1 MIWFAYNI
9 IFTLGYLLL
18 LPRFLFRMCRRGG
31 YMKDFMQRFG
41 MYREEV
47 RSRILEKP
55 RIWVHAVSVGE
66 IYVAAS
72 FIKECRLQRPE
83 SAFILSTTTST
94 GHAIAGGL
102 IADDDVLIYFP
113 VDFPPIVRRVLDLLR
128 PKALV
133 LTESEMWP
141 NLIRISHSRN
151 IPVVMMN
158 GRISDHSYRGYQVVR
173 GLFSRVAGMMNAL
186 YVQGRAD
193 REKLVSLGAS
203 EDRVHVMGSA
213 KYDMT
218 GSATGDR
225 SYVRDLLL
233 AAGLK
238 DSDLILLGG
247 STWHGEEAA
256 LLGCFR
262 RLKEE
267 YGNVFLVLVP
277 RHVERT
283 RQVVSELKR
292 SGLRWVLRSTL
303 SAGQAPPDSAY
314 EVLLV
319 DTTGELKDFYEQASV
334 VFVGKSLTQ
343 HGGQN
348 IIEPAA
354 LSKPI
359 VVGPNMENF
368 EAVMS
373 DFLENN
379 AVVQVAD
386 ARGLCD
392 ALAGLFQNDQERDE
406 LGRRAQE
413 LSESRRGAISATVSS
428 FLSMIGTSKG

>member
-1 MIWFAYNI
+1 
-9 IFTLGYLLL
+9 
-18 LPRFLFRMCRRGG
+18 
-31 YMKDFMQRFG
+31 MKDFMQRFG
-41 MYREEV
+41 VYRGEV
-47 RSRILEKP
+47 REKLSEKP
-55 RIWVHAVSVGE
+55 RIWIHAVSVGE

-72 FIKECRLQRPE
+72 FMEECRRQLPE

-94 GHAIAGGL
+94 GHAIAAGL
-102 IADDDVLIYFP
+102 ISDDDVLIYFP
-113 VDFPPIVRRVLDLLR
+113 IDFPPIVRRVLDLLH
-128 PKALV
+128 PTALV
-133 LTESEMWP
+133 LTESEVWP
-141 NLIRISHSRN
+141 NLIRICHSRS

-158 GRISDHSYRGYQVVR
+158 GRMSDHSFRGYQVVR
-173 GLFSRVAGMMNAL
+173 SLFSRVAGMMTAL

-193 REKLVSLGAS
+193 KKKLVSLGAP

-213 KYDMT
+213 KYDMA
-218 GSATGDR
+218 GSETCDR
-225 SYVRDLLL
+225 GYVRELLL
-233 AAGLK
+233 AAGLN
-238 DSDLILLGG
+238 DGDLIMLGG
-247 STWHGEEAA
+247 STWQGEEAA
-256 LLGCFR
+256 LLGCFK

-283 RQVVSELKR
+283 RQVAVELNR
-292 SGLRWVLRSTL
+292 SDFRWIQRSALTV
-303 SAGQAPPDSAY
+303 GQAPPASAY

-354 LSKPI
+354 LAKPI

-373 DFLENN
+373 DFLENK

-392 ALAGLFQNDQERDE
+392 ALAGLFQNEQEREE
-406 LGRRAQE
+406 LGSRASE
-413 LSESRRGAISATVSS
+413 LVASRRGAIKATVEA
-428 FLSMIGTSKG
+428 FAKTLPENNDAA